1 MSFSNLHLMRETREA
16 LSPHWGLSVFVTF
29 IFVLILGVPSS
40 LQIEIGELIP
50 FLLTGPLSLGFSI
63 YALTIVRG
71 DDPHFEQL
79 FQGFKHFFKSFLAY
93 FCMSVLTVFGFVL
106 LIIPGIYISLALS
119 MTFYIMADR
128 PELSFS
134 QCLNESWTLTKG
146 YRLKYLGLSLR
157 FIPWYFLGLLC
168 FGVGVLLVIP
178 WSIAA
183 GARFYEELKRI
194 KANEK

>member
-1 MSFSNLHLMRETREA
+1 
-16 LSPHWGLSVFVTF
+16 
-29 IFVLILGVPSS
+29 
-40 LQIEIGELIP
+40 
-50 FLLTGPLSLGFSI
+50 
-63 YALTIVRG
+63 
-71 DDPHFEQL
+71 
-79 FQGFKHFFKSFLAY
+79 
-93 FCMSVLTVFGFVL
+93 
-106 LIIPGIYISLALS
+106 

-146 YRLKYLGLSLR
+146 YRLKYLGLGLR

-194 KANEK
+194 KANEQ